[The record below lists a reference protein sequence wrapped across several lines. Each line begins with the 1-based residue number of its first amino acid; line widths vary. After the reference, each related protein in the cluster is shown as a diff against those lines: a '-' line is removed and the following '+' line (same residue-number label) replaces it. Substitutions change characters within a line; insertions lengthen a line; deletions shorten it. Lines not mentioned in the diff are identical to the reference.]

1 MTGDTR
7 HHYGTWGQLG
17 QESWIVTRSWR
28 SEECANAPS
37 IKAKPTMPPHTSPQP
52 AAAASHIA
60 FKFPWPIIRIHTIQL
75 ILDMSS
81 TMRHYSMPCPTSMA
95 DQYIGP
101 FMQSNKTNLERVQ
114 RSQCESMWITGCP
127 WLHALICSRSSPSM
141 PSNLVATS
149 VLKMRCKH
157 AQLRMQDLWR
167 NSSRHTRCASKL
179 CLLRSISMLINVE
192 LRLTRTKHNSYV
204 IWYSTIPFCQVT
216 LAKPFALEAALSV
229 RFIAFSRSSE
239 LPPITFL
246 QSCCD
251 VEWNRRNTEK
261 WTKKN
266 KKCQKMVQCTG
277 FDSWLPR
284 RISNET
290 AVSSTRP
297 VHFCSLVRAA
307 STFCTW
313 KEALS
318 NVCAPRAC
326 NCIADGARSSR
337 SAVHQAMIGPVKH
350 DWS

>member
-1 MTGDTR
+1 
-7 HHYGTWGQLG
+7 
-17 QESWIVTRSWR
+17 
-28 SEECANAPS
+28 
-37 IKAKPTMPPHTSPQP
+37 
-52 AAAASHIA
+52 
-60 FKFPWPIIRIHTIQL
+60 
-75 ILDMSS
+75 
-81 TMRHYSMPCPTSMA
+81 MPCPTSMA

-229 RFIAFSRSSE
+229 RFFIAFSRSSE

-261 WTKKN
+261 WTKKTKN
-266 KKCQKMVQCTG
+266 AKKWYSVQVSIPDSRQESPMRPLCQAPAQCTFAVWCALPQPSARG
-277 FDSWLPR
+277 RKPCPTFVPREHAIASQTGPAPQGVLCIKPWL
-284 RISNET
+284 
-290 AVSSTRP
+290 
-297 VHFCSLVRAA
+297 
-307 STFCTW
+307 
-313 KEALS
+313 
-318 NVCAPRAC
+318 
-326 NCIADGARSSR
+326 D
-337 SAVHQAMIGPVKH
+337 Q
-350 DWS
+350 